1 MDLGEVKQG
10 GEQICAVA
18 SEDLAV
24 RPWFNRLLAMC
35 LHMVI

>member
-10 GEQICAVA
+10 GADCAVA

-24 RPWFNRLLAMC
+24 GPWFNYFFAMC
-35 LHMVI
+35 LNMII